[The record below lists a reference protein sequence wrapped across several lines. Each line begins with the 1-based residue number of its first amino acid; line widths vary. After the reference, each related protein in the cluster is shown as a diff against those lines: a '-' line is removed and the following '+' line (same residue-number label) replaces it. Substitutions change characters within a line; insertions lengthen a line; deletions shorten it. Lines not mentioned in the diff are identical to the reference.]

1 MARPRVRNRILAAA
15 RTLLDEQG
23 AGALTTRA
31 VAEAAGVTEASVF
44 NNFGDK
50 SGLVQALIQEALPEY
65 EALVRYIDSAP
76 VEALEDW
83 MAELYSLATRYLIA
97 VFPLTAPHLSGL
109 RPPVDADSAEGYYTP
124 RRALERRFGAL
135 QQAGI
140 IAVSSPPQTLALLVM
155 GAAMHTASTQLT
167 LGQSDFD
174 AATTGRE
181 IGRALGFY
189 GDSLS

>member
-15 RTLLDEQG
+15 RTLLDKQG

-50 SGLVQALIQEALPEY
+50 SGLVQAMIQETMPEF
-65 EALVRYIDSAP
+65 EALVSYIEKAP
-76 VEALEDW
+76 ADDMADW
-83 MAELYSLATRYLIA
+83 MGQLYTLATRYLMA
-97 VFPLTAPHLSGL
+97 VFPLTAPKLTGF
-109 RPPVDADSAEGYYTP
+109 RPPMDAKAAEGYYTP
-124 RRALERRFGAL
+124 RRALERRLAAL
-135 QQAGI
+135 QQSKTI
-140 IAVSSPPQTLALLVM
+140 SVSSPPQTLALLIM

-181 IGRALGFY
+181 VGRALGFY
-189 GDSLS
+189 NVSS